1 MKKDKRI
8 HRKKDGNQMILKK
21 IAKRIL
27 KDEIDEL
34 KQELKKESE
43 KYYESLKERAN
54 DQAKTAK
61 DLADLKSCHE
71 TIKQLTSENE
81 ILKKYYHLDSEPTD
95 EEKIKIRIDLKIHDL
110 EMQLIQ
116 ERLMALEYNQLS
128 TRQFYY
134 SNMCGTY
141 PIR

>member
-1 MKKDKRI
+1 
-8 HRKKDGNQMILKK
+8 MILKK

-27 KDEIDEL
+27 KDELDEL
-34 KQELKKESE
+34 KQEIKEE
-43 KYYESLKERAN
+43 RDKYFESLKERAD

-61 DLADLKSCHE
+61 DLADLKSCRE

-116 ERLMALEYNQLS
+116 ERLMALEIGQLS

-134 SNMCGTY
+134 SNMCGIL

>member
-1 MKKDKRI
+1 
-8 HRKKDGNQMILKK
+8 MILKK
-21 IAKRIL
+21 IAERIL
-27 KDEIDEL
+27 KDEMNEL
-34 KQELKKESE
+34 KRAREEARNEYFGL
-43 KYYESLKERAN
+43 LNERAD

-61 DLADLKSCHE
+61 DLADLKSCRE

-116 ERLMALEYNQLS
+116 ERLMSLEISQQS
-128 TRQFYY
+128 VRRFYY
-134 SNMCGTY
+134 SNMREIFPTRY
-141 PIR
+141 

>member
-1 MKKDKRI
+1 
-8 HRKKDGNQMILKK
+8 MILKK
-21 IAKRIL
+21 IASKIL
-27 KDEIDEL
+27 KNEIDEL
-34 KQELKKESE
+34 KQKLKKQEDE
-43 KYYESLKERAN
+43 YYEALKEHADDR
-54 DQAKTAK
+54 AKTAK
-61 DLADLKSCHE
+61 DLADLKICRE

-116 ERLMALEYNQLS
+116 TQLMALEIGQLS
-128 TRQFYY
+128 TRQLYY
-134 SNMCGTY
+134 SGMCGML

>member
-1 MKKDKRI
+1 
-8 HRKKDGNQMILKK
+8 MIFKK

-34 KQELKKESE
+34 KQAIKEE
-43 KYYESLKERAN
+43 RDKYYESLKERAD

-71 TIKQLTSENE
+71 TIEQLTSENE

-110 EMQLIQ
+110 EMQLIR
-116 ERLMALEYNQLS
+116 ERLMALEIGQQYS
-128 TRQFYY
+128 RPFYY
-134 SNMCGTY
+134 SNMQGMF
-141 PIR
+141 PILR

>member
-1 MKKDKRI
+1 
-8 HRKKDGNQMILKK
+8 MILKT
-21 IAKRIL
+21 IANKIL
-27 KDEIDEL
+27 KNEIDEL
-34 KQELKKESE
+34 KQKLKKQEDE
-43 KYYESLKERAN
+43 YYEVLKERAD

-110 EMQLIQ
+110 EMQLLQ
-116 ERLMALEYNQLS
+116 ERLRALEYNPPRYLIS
-128 TRQFYY
+128 TNPWMPGPYTWR
-134 SNMCGTY
+134 
-141 PIR
+141 

>member
-1 MKKDKRI
+1 
-8 HRKKDGNQMILKK
+8 MILKK

-34 KQELKKESE
+34 KQSIKEE
-43 KYYESLKERAN
+43 RDKYFESLKERAD

-61 DLADLKSCHE
+61 DLADLKSCKE

-116 ERLMALEYNQLS
+116 ERLMALEIGQQTARYI
-128 TRQFYY
+128 YY
-134 SNMCGTY
+134 PNIYGGGFL
-141 PIR
+141 R

>member
-1 MKKDKRI
+1 
-8 HRKKDGNQMILKK
+8 MILKK

-34 KQELKKESE
+34 KQAIKEERDKYFEL
-43 KYYESLKERAN
+43 LRERAD
-54 DQAKTAK
+54 DQAKTEK

-110 EMQLIQ
+110 EMQILQ
-116 ERLMALEYNQLS
+116 ERIRALEYNSPRYLIS
-128 TRQFYY
+128 TNPLGLR
-134 SNMCGTY
+134 TD
-141 PIR
+141 IWR

>member
-1 MKKDKRI
+1 
-8 HRKKDGNQMILKK
+8 MILKK

-27 KDEIDEL
+27 KNEMDEL
-34 KQELKKESE
+34 KQKLKKQEDE
-43 KYYESLKERAN
+43 YYESLKEHSDDRAK
-54 DQAKTAK
+54 AAK
-61 DLADLKSCHE
+61 DLADLKSCRE
-71 TIKQLTSENE
+71 KIKQLTSENE

-116 ERLMALEYNQLS
+116 TQLMALEIGQLS

-134 SNMCGTY
+134 SNMCGIF

>member
-1 MKKDKRI
+1 
-8 HRKKDGNQMILKK
+8 MILKK

-34 KQELKKESE
+34 KQKLKKQEDE
-43 KYYESLKERAN
+43 YYESLKERSE
-54 DQAKTAK
+54 DRAKTAK
-61 DLADLKSCHE
+61 DLADLKTCRE
-71 TIKQLTSENE
+71 TIKQLTNENE

-116 ERLMALEYNQLS
+116 AELMVLAISQQS
-128 TRQFYY
+128 TRQLYY
-134 SNMCGTY
+134 SGMCGIF

>member
-1 MKKDKRI
+1 
-8 HRKKDGNQMILKK
+8 MILKK
-21 IAKRIL
+21 IASKIL
-27 KDEIDEL
+27 KNEIDGL
-34 KQELKKESE
+34 KQKLKKRENE
-43 KYYESLKERAN
+43 YYESLKERAD

-71 TIKQLTSENE
+71 TIKQLTDENE

-116 ERLMALEYNQLS
+116 ERLMAIEINQQS
-128 TRQFYY
+128 ARQFYY
-134 SNMCGTY
+134 SNMYGTF
-141 PIR
+141 PIRQ

>member
-1 MKKDKRI
+1 M
-8 HRKKDGNQMILKK
+8 MLKK

-34 KQELKKESE
+34 KQAITEARD
-43 KYYESLKERAN
+43 KYYESLKERAD
-54 DQAKTAK
+54 DQAKTVK

-71 TIKQLTSENE
+71 TIEQLTSENE

-110 EMQLIQ
+110 EMQLIR
-116 ERLMALEYNQLS
+116 ERLMALEIDQRQYS
-128 TRQFYY
+128 RQFYY
-134 SNMCGTY
+134 SNGY
-141 PIR
+141 GIFPIR

>member
-1 MKKDKRI
+1 
-8 HRKKDGNQMILKK
+8 MILKK

-27 KDEIDEL
+27 KNEIDEL
-34 KQELKKESE
+34 KQALKEE
-43 KYYESLKERAN
+43 RDKYFESLKERAN
-54 DQAKTAK
+54 DQEKTAK

-71 TIKQLTSENE
+71 TIKQLTDENE

-116 ERLMALEYNQLS
+116 ERLMALEIGQQTARYI
-128 TRQFYY
+128 YY
-134 SNMCGTY
+134 PNMYWDTSY
-141 PIR
+141 VIK

>member
-1 MKKDKRI
+1 
-8 HRKKDGNQMILKK
+8 MILKK

-34 KQELKKESE
+34 KQALKKESD
-43 KYYESLKERAN
+43 KYYESLKERAD
-54 DQAKTAK
+54 DQEKTAK

-110 EMQLIQ
+110 EMQLIR
-116 ERLMALEYNQLS
+116 ERLMAIEISQCA
-128 TRQFYY
+128 TRQTYY
-134 SNMCGTY
+134 SNMYGMGR
-141 PIR
+141 IMA

>member
-1 MKKDKRI
+1 
-8 HRKKDGNQMILKK
+8 MIVKK
-21 IAKRIL
+21 IARKIL
-27 KDEIDEL
+27 KNEIDEL
-34 KQELKKESE
+34 KQK
-43 KYYESLKERAN
+43 LKERDDEYYEVLNERVN

-61 DLADLKSCHE
+61 DLADLKSCRE
-71 TIKQLTSENE
+71 TIEQLKSENE

-116 ERLMALEYNQLS
+116 ERLMSLEISQQSARRFYLYS
-128 TRQFYY
+128 PGQFYY
-134 SNMCGTY
+134 

>member
-1 MKKDKRI
+1 
-8 HRKKDGNQMILKK
+8 MILKK

-34 KQELKKESE
+34 KQAAKDERN
-43 KYYESLKERAN
+43 KYFGLLKERAD
-54 DQAKTAK
+54 DQAKTTK
-61 DLADLKSCHE
+61 DLADLKSCRE

-110 EMQLIQ
+110 EMQLIR
-116 ERLMALEYNQLS
+116 ERLIALEINQ
-128 TRQFYY
+128 QFARPTYY
-134 SNMCGTY
+134 YKQYGMF
-141 PIR
+141 PVR

>member
-1 MKKDKRI
+1 
-8 HRKKDGNQMILKK
+8 MILKK

-34 KQELKKESE
+34 KQELKKESD
-43 KYYESLKERAN
+43 KYYESLQERAE

-61 DLADLKSCHE
+61 GLADLKSCHE
-71 TIKQLTSENE
+71 TIKQLTNENE

-95 EEKIKIRIDLKIHDL
+95 EGKIKIRIDLKIHDL

-116 ERLMALEYNQLS
+116 ERLMSLEISQQSARRL
-128 TRQFYY
+128 FY
-134 SNMCGTY
+134 SPNMYGAF
-141 PIR
+141 PI

>member
-1 MKKDKRI
+1 
-8 HRKKDGNQMILKK
+8 MILKK

-27 KDEIDEL
+27 KDEMNEL
-34 KQELKKESE
+34 KQAIKEERDKKF
-43 KYYESLKERAN
+43 ESLNERAN
-54 DQAKTAK
+54 DQAKMEK

-71 TIKQLTSENE
+71 TIEQLTSENE

-110 EMQLIQ
+110 EMQLIR
-116 ERLMALEYNQLS
+116 ERLMAIEIGQLS
-128 TRQFYY
+128 ARQFYY
-134 SNMCGTY
+134 SNMGGIF

>member
-1 MKKDKRI
+1 
-8 HRKKDGNQMILKK
+8 MILKK

-27 KDEIDEL
+27 KDELDEL
-34 KQELKKESE
+34 KQEIKEE
-43 KYYESLKERAN
+43 RDKYFESLKERAD

-61 DLADLKSCHE
+61 DLAELESCHE
-71 TIKQLTSENE
+71 TIKKLASENE

-116 ERLMALEYNQLS
+116 ERLMALEINQQSLRRS
-128 TRQFYY
+128 YY
-134 SNMCGTY
+134 Y
-141 PIR
+141 PNPTCVGYYL

>member
-1 MKKDKRI
+1 
-8 HRKKDGNQMILKK
+8 MIFKK

-34 KQELKKESE
+34 KQAIKEE
-43 KYYESLKERAN
+43 RNKYYDSLKERAD

-61 DLADLKSCHE
+61 DLEDLKSCHE

-110 EMQLIQ
+110 EMQLIR
-116 ERLMALEYNQLS
+116 ERLMALEIGQQYS
-128 TRQFYY
+128 RQFYC
-134 SNMCGTY
+134 SNMCGIF

>member
-1 MKKDKRI
+1 
-8 HRKKDGNQMILKK
+8 MILKK

-27 KDEIDEL
+27 KDEIDKL
-34 KQELKKESE
+34 KQ
-43 KYYESLKERAN
+43 SLKEERDKYFESLTERAD

-110 EMQLIQ
+110 EMQLVR
-116 ERLMALEYNQLS
+116 ERLMALEISQQS
-128 TRQFYY
+128 ARRFYY
-134 SNMCGTY
+134 SDIYGIF

>member
-1 MKKDKRI
+1 
-8 HRKKDGNQMILKK
+8 MILKK
-21 IAKRIL
+21 IASKIL
-27 KDEIDEL
+27 KNEINEL
-34 KQELKKESE
+34 KQKLKKQEDE
-43 KYYESLKERAN
+43 YYESLKERAE

-61 DLADLKSCHE
+61 ELADLKSCRE

-110 EMQLIQ
+110 EMQLIR
-116 ERLMALEYNQLS
+116 ERLMSLEIGQQSARQL
-128 TRQFYY
+128 YY
-134 SNMCGTY
+134 SSMYGIF

>member
-1 MKKDKRI
+1 
-8 HRKKDGNQMILKK
+8 MILKK

-27 KDEIDEL
+27 KDEINEL
-34 KQELKKESE
+34 KQELKKESD
-43 KYYESLKERAN
+43 KYYESLKERAE

-61 DLADLKSCHE
+61 DLADLKSCRE
-71 TIKQLTSENE
+71 TIEQLTSENE

-116 ERLMALEYNQLS
+116 ERLMSLEISQQS
-128 TRQFYY
+128 ARRFYY
-134 SNMCGTY
+134 SNMCEIFPTRY
-141 PIR
+141 

>member
-1 MKKDKRI
+1 
-8 HRKKDGNQMILKK
+8 MIFKK

-34 KQELKKESE
+34 KQAITEARD
-43 KYYESLKERAN
+43 KYYESLKERAD

-61 DLADLKSCHE
+61 DLADLKSCHD

-110 EMQLIQ
+110 EMQLIR
-116 ERLMALEYNQLS
+116 ERLMALDIDQQYSRQL
-128 TRQFYY
+128 YY
-134 SNMCGTY
+134 SSMCGIL
-141 PIR
+141 PMR